1 MSRTVC
7 AKGIFYSFPMPTL
20 LAVIKTLLEFD
31 NWAIKMRKNT
41 WKTMPMDRYFGCCAD
56 FN

>member
-7 AKGIFYSFPMPTL
+7 AKRIFYSFPMPTL

-41 WKTMPMDRYFGCCAD
+41 WKTMPMDRYYGCCAD